1 MDAGPR
7 RAHGDPFGEEAL
19 RYDVSVAIELP
30 ELRRQIRIAIELA
43 KKNAAAKRARSDSAQ
58 RDYEKFLSDVAVPT
72 VQQFASALSG
82 EGHHFKVATPA
93 DSVRLTSASAGDDFI
108 ELVLDT
114 ALDPP
119 EVIARVNRGRG
130 RRMMTSERPVR
141 ERTAIADLNEQ
152 DVVTLLLQEITPF
165 LT

>member
-1 MDAGPR
+1 M
-7 RAHGDPFGEEAL
+7 
-19 RYDVSVAIELP
+19 SVAIELT

-43 KKNAAAKRARSDSAQ
+43 KKNAAARRSRSDTAQ
-58 RDYEKFLSDVAVPT
+58 HNYQKFLSEIAVPA

-93 DSVRLTSASAGDDFI
+93 DSVRLTSVSSSNDFI
-108 ELVLDT
+108 EFALDT
-114 ALDPP
+114 DQDPP
-119 EVIARVNRGRG
+119 EVVARVSRGRG
-130 RRMMTSERPVR
+130 RRLVASERPVR
-141 ERTAIADLNEQ
+141 ERTAVADLTEE